1 MIPMIWNNLQLCQQL
16 RGRIT
21 LPCSKYLEDYKTLWM
36 STTQRQNYF
45 TLQQLLRGLQ
55 DPVDDTIGK
64 FLLLSTVGMQ
74 VDAPFSL
81 IGHLGAHL

>member
-1 MIPMIWNNLQLCQQL
+1 MIWKQLA
-16 RGRIT
+16 T
-21 LPCSKYLEDYKTLWM
+21 M

-64 FLLLSTVGMQ
+64 IMLLSTVGM
-74 VDAPFSL
+74 
-81 IGHLGAHL
+81 